1 MNIGIKAIL
10 YKLRFFFIPF
20 LMLIAFCL
28 VIKLSYTREE
38 IYFAVNS
45 INWPWADAIAPY
57 ITDIGDG
64 LTTIALVLVLLLF
77 SYRKALILLGS
88 YALSSGIVAQSLK
101 HLFDAPRPK
110 LYFQDQLDKIHFIVG
125 TNQLSLHSFPSGHT
139 VTIFSTTLIIA
150 YWAKDKLWGFPLF
163 VLAVLVG
170 YSRMYLSQHFFED
183 VTAGAV
189 IGVVVTTMW
198 LFWCEN
204 REFLKTPGWNRGLI
218 R

>member
-1 MNIGIKAIL
+1 
-10 YKLRFFFIPF
+10 
-20 LMLIAFCL
+20 MLIAFCL

-45 INWPWADAIAPY
+45 INWPFADAVAPY

-77 SYRKALILLGS
+77 SYRKAFILLGS

-110 LYFQDQLDKIHFIVG
+110 LYFQDQLDKIHFITG

-150 YWAKDKLWGFPLF
+150 YWAKNKVWGFPLF

-183 VTAGAV
+183 VTAGSV
-189 IGVVVTTMW
+189 IGLVVTTMW
-198 LFWCEN
+198 LYWCEN
-204 REFLKTPGWNRGLI
+204 RAFLKSPKWNKGLI
-218 R
+218 RQQKGATFL